1 MTDTAAALDVLEL
14 ATAVLARNFEL
25 LRRRSDV
32 YKELDKSEYLLLRT
46 LDQLGPIDVSTLA
59 SAVGLDPSTAGR
71 QVTVMR
77 GRELVTKIH
86 DTADRRR
93 WIIAPTEQG
102 LELMALTRQR
112 RLAVSAELLGDWTP
126 DELRTFAELLT
137 RHNNAVATRYLNP
150 GESRSQAPRM

>member
-14 ATAVLARNFEL
+14 ATAVLVRNFEL

-46 LDQLGPIDVSTLA
+46 LDQLGPVDISTLA

-71 QVTVMR
+71 QVTGMR
-77 GRELVTKIH
+77 DRELVTKMH
-86 DTADRRR
+86 DSTDRRR
-93 WIIAPTEQG
+93 CIIAPTELG

-112 RLAVSAELLGDWTP
+112 RLATSAELLGDWTP

-137 RHNNAVATRYLNP
+137 RHNDAVAARYLTP
-150 GESRSQAPRM
+150 

>member
-1 MTDTAAALDVLEL
+1 MVDTAEALDVLEL

-46 LDQLGPIDVSTLA
+46 LDQIGPVDISSLA

-71 QVTVMR
+71 QVTVMQGR
-77 GRELVTKIH
+77 GLVTKIA
-86 DTADRRR
+86 DAADRRR
-93 WIIAPTEQG
+93 CIIAPTEQG
-102 LELMALTRQR
+102 LALMALTRQR
-112 RLAVSAELLGDWTP
+112 RLAVSAELLSDWTP

-137 RHNNAVATRYLNP
+137 RHNDAVAARYLK
-150 GESRSQAPRM
+150 S

>member
-1 MTDTAAALDVLEL
+1 MTDAAAALDVVEL

-25 LRRRSDV
+25 LRRRSEV

-46 LDQLGPIDVSTLA
+46 LDLLGPVDISTLA
-59 SAVGLDPSTAGR
+59 GALGLDPSTAGR
-71 QVTVMR
+71 QVTGMR

-86 DTADRRR
+86 DTTDRRR
-93 WIIAPTEQG
+93 CIIAPTELG

-112 RLAVSAELLGDWTP
+112 RLTVSAELLGDWTP

-137 RHNNAVATRYLNP
+137 RHNDAVAARYLTT
-150 GESRSQAPRM
+150 